1 MRIPRHHVTVPLR
14 LNTEVE
20 LDADSAH
27 YLGKV
32 LRLGAGQPLMLFNGR
47 DGEFLGEISAVSKK
61 QLRVLLTQQ
70 LPPCQADPV
79 LPVHIGVGLSRG
91 ERMDFI
97 VQKATELGVNTITP
111 LFTEHGEV
119 RLDEDRAG
127 KRQAHWQKV
136 AISACEQ
143 STRCQ
148 VPEIA
153 RPMSLP
159 DWLSQIQHRNGGCF
173 VLDHR
178 QQAGFPRD
186 PKPAAVTLLSG
197 PEGGLSTMELDLAIN
212 QHGFQPVRLGPRVL
226 RTETAPL
233 AALSLVQMLW
243 GDF

>member
-1 MRIPRHHVTVPLR
+1 MRISRHHVNTPLC
-14 LNTEVE
+14 LDTEID
-20 LDADSAH
+20 LDPETAH
-27 YLGKV
+27 YLSKV
-32 LRLGAGQPLMLFNGR
+32 LRLGTGHPLILFNGR
-47 DGEFLGEISAVSKK
+47 DGEFLGELTAVSKR
-61 QLRVLLTQQ
+61 QVRVLLRQQ

-91 ERMDFI
+91 ERMDFLI
-97 VQKATELGVNTITP
+97 QKATELGVSTITP
-111 LFTEHGEV
+111 LFTEHCEV

-143 STRCQ
+143 STRCR

-153 RPMSLP
+153 LPASLP
-159 DWLSQIQHRNGGCF
+159 DWLALPHEGECF

-178 QQAGFPRD
+178 QSSGFPANIQ
-186 PKPAAVTLLSG
+186 PAAVTLLSG
-197 PEGGLSTMELDLAIN
+197 PEGGLSAAEIDLAVTR
-212 QHGFQPVRLGPRVL
+212 HGFRPLRLGPRVL

-233 AALSLVQMLW
+233 AALSVVQALW